1 MDSVCLAS
9 RGPEG
14 PAPQGW
20 GSEARLAKGR
30 VRKRTGET
38 NTYTQSG
45 KLYKKK
51 EYTEIREDK

>member
-1 MDSVCLAS
+1 M
-9 RGPEG
+9 
-14 PAPQGW
+14 PAEVLKGQLPKVG

-51 EYTEIREDK
+51 ECTEIREDK